1 MQVRELFK
9 KKQHLRQLHRLKNTS
24 SDLTAMLQDESLVEN
39 DLGLRQ
45 YDQILAAPKNKLIRR
60 VSAV

>member
-1 MQVRELFK
+1 M
-9 KKQHLRQLHRLKNTS
+9 KNTS
-24 SDLTAMLQDESLVEN
+24 SDLTAILQDESLVEN
-39 DLGLRQ
+39 DLGLKQ